1 MRKAAS
7 LSLGF
12 ILLAV
17 SAATSPAQTNSP
29 EDMAVTE
36 AVLRQAN
43 TIVLRQK
50 LVDAKGAAARGD
62 LAGAAKL
69 YQEAYGLVQQ
79 IGSGIDV
86 ETAQTVS
93 GLAATRLALARQA
106 QSQGKFL
113 EADTQVIQVLK
124 VDPQNAAALSFK
136 KQNDQLLA
144 DMKGKMPDQE
154 TVQRLPYLVNDI
166 TDAGTLVRDG
176 KLLYEMGKFEEAETK
191 LNAALKLDPD
201 NRGAYYY
208 LNLIKQARYNRDAH
222 MHTVDTQS
230 RMEQVERQWVHPAPA
245 NPLPVPN
252 AFAETNLT
260 HTGPGRDVIDNK
272 LNRIRL
278 DNVSYD
284 GLPLSEV
291 IRQLSEQAR
300 LRDPDKKGIN
310 FLINPNPDTSEA
322 LALSTPSTAGGGV
335 GGIPGA
341 PAGLGGFVNPAT
353 GIPAAAPGE
362 AAATAAGAEATP
374 VDQVVIKLNLTD
386 VRLADVLDAIV
397 MVADHPIKYSIVDYG
412 IVFSSKGAETPQ
424 LYMRT
429 FKVDPNTF
437 YAGLE
442 SVSSASFGAVNN
454 TSSGNGGGGGGGGGG
469 ANGQNNGSVIAVV
482 NASPGAGGF
491 RNTGT
496 GGGGGGGGG
505 SSQGVG
511 SPLGAAG
518 AGGAG
523 GGGGGGNLNAN
534 GGLRSITT
542 VNLASDVSLAARNFF
557 ITLGVDMSVPPG
569 KSVFFNDRL
578 GLLFVKATLSDLDTI
593 ERAIQALNQVPPQV
607 HIKSRFIEVQ
617 QTDQNALGF
626 QWYLG
631 NFINGSVIANGG
643 SAPSLNVPTSAA
655 NPLGVFPGNTAS
667 SIIAPSANDQNL
679 TSGLRNALGAPTL
692 ATVTG
697 ILTDPNFRAAIQ
709 ALSQRTG
716 TEVLAEPEV
725 VTLSGR
731 QTQMRATQI
740 INVLTGYSFQ
750 QGTAATTTT
759 GTGVT
764 P

>member
-50 LVDAKGAAARGD
+50 LVDAKSDAARGD
-62 LAGAAKL
+62 LAGTAKL

-86 ETAQTVS
+86 ETAQTIS
-93 GLAATRLALARQA
+93 GLVSTRLALARQA

-113 EADTQVIQVLK
+113 EADTEVIQVLK
-124 VDPQNAAALSFK
+124 VDPHNAAALSFK
-136 KQNDQLLA
+136 KQNDQMLA
-144 DMKGKMPDQE
+144 DMKGKMPDQA
-154 TVQRLPYLVNDI
+154 TLQQVPYLVNDK

-176 KLLYEMGKFEEAETK
+176 KLLYEMGKFEEAEAK
-191 LNAALKLDPD
+191 LYAALKLDPD
-201 NRGAYYY
+201 NRGAFYY
-208 LNLIKQARYNRDAH
+208 LNLIKQARYNQDAH
-222 MHTVDTQS
+222 QHTVDTQA
-230 RMEQVERQWVHPAPA
+230 RMEQVEKRWVQPVPR
-245 NPLPVPN
+245 NPLPTPN
-252 AFAETNLT
+252 AYAETNLT
-260 HTGPGRDVIDNK
+260 HTGPGREAIDNK

-278 DNVSYD
+278 ENASYD

-291 IRQLSEQAR
+291 IRQLSEQVR
-300 LRDPDKKGIN
+300 LRDPEKKGIN

-322 LALSTPSTAGGGV
+322 LALSTPSTAGGG
-335 GGIPGA
+335 GGVPGA
-341 PAGLGGFVNPAT
+341 PAGFAGYVNPAT

-362 AAATAAGAEATP
+362 ASATAAGAEVTP

-386 VRLADVLDAIV
+386 VRLADVLEAIV
-397 MVADHPIKYSIVDYG
+397 MVADHPIKYSILDYG

-437 YAGLE
+437 YSGLE

-454 TSSGNGGGGGGGGGG
+454 TSSGTGGGGGGGGSSGQ
-469 ANGQNNGSVIAVV
+469 QNNGSVIAVV
-482 NASPGAGGF
+482 NASPGAGGL
-491 RNTGT
+491 RATTT

-505 SSQGVG
+505 SQGVAN
-511 SPLGAAG
+511 PLGGGAGG

-523 GGGGGGNLNAN
+523 GGGGSLNAN

-557 ITLGVDMSVPPG
+557 ITLGVNMAEPPG

-593 ERAIQALNQVPPQV
+593 ERAIQALNEVPPQV

-617 QTDQNALGF
+617 QTDENALGF

-667 SIIAPSANDQNL
+667 SIVPPSGNDQLL